1 MNINFFKSPIIIYSF
16 LCIVIISAY
25 WPSLNGPLVF
35 DDQLNIIENPGVAI
49 SDLSFHSLK
58 KAFLSNESGK
68 LKRVLPALSFGINH
82 YLANGFNNTFIFKLT
97 NLIVHLINSGL
108 LFWLAYLLWPR
119 LVNPSDST
127 SPKKNNQ
134 LILVAAFIALVWALH
149 PLQLTPVT
157 YVVQRMTSMAGTF
170 MLLGLCVFFVGRL
183 RVEQGSKNGL
193 LYMWLGIILGTVLG
207 LMCKENAALLPLY
220 AGVVEYTLFN
230 QPNEKQAKKSLYIFY
245 CFTLFIPVIAGLIY
259 CFIYPGNILNGFNGR
274 PFSLAERL
282 LTEARVL
289 WFYLYMLIVPDITTM
304 GLFHDDLPLSKNWL
318 MPWTTVFSVFAW
330 FATLVSAILFR
341 KKIPAFSFAV
351 LWYLVGHGMES
362 TFIPLKI
369 IYEHRNYI
377 PDIGPIFFLIFLINK
392 LLLLLPSTRLWH
404 RNVLNTVATV
414 IVITGLYMST
424 HARAE
429 YWRTESGFIA
439 SIAKNHP
446 LSPSSQYLYG
456 EVLYKKMRNPFQAY
470 PYYYKA
476 AQLEPDEVGFL
487 ISLAMVT
494 PADLLANITKD
505 SYSELLDPDYIARL
519 LNEKPVS
526 AWGKRSLDV
535 AGRCVKSGH
544 VSCKAHVHIVRKWF
558 VSAID
563 NKRMGEIPKRHFTNT
578 LFDIEMKYALYDEAL
593 KTVVKA
599 KQQNSGVYRYYL
611 MLADVLA
618 AKQRYSEALTVL
630 NNAERKFAKEDSII
644 KANLLRLKQTIKHL
658 AHLNT

>member
-1 MNINFFKSPIIIYSF
+1 MWNKFIKSPIIIYSF

-49 SDLSFHSLK
+49 NDLSYQSLK
-58 KAFLSNESGK
+58 KSFLSNGSGK

-82 YLANGFNNTFIFKLT
+82 YLAQGFSNTFVFKLT
-97 NLIVHLINSGL
+97 NLIVHLINTGL
-108 LFWLAYLLWPR
+108 LFWLAYLIWPR
-119 LVNPSDST
+119 LDKLSNST
-127 SPKKNNQ
+127 YPKKNNQ
-134 LILVAAFIALVWALH
+134 LVLVAALIALVWALH
-149 PLQLTPVT
+149 PLNLTPVT
-157 YVVQRMTSMAGTF
+157 YVVQRMASMAGTF
-170 MLLGLCVFFVGRL
+170 MLLGLCVFIVGRL
-183 RVEQGSKNGL
+183 RVERGSKNGL
-193 LYMWLGIILGTVLG
+193 IYMWLGIIFGTMLG

-220 AGVVEYTLFN
+220 AGVIEYTLFN
-230 QPNEKQAKKSLYIFY
+230 QPKEIQAKKTLYIFY
-245 CFTLFIPVIAGLIY
+245 GFTLFMPVIAGLFY
-259 CFIYPGNILNGFNGR
+259 CFVYPGNILNGFNGR
-274 PFSLAERL
+274 PFSLVERL

-304 GLFHDDLPLSKNWL
+304 GLFHDDLVLSKDWL
-318 MPWTTVFSVFAW
+318 TPWTTVVSVLAW
-330 FATLVSAILFR
+330 FAILISAVLFR

-362 TFIPLKI
+362 TILPLKI

-377 PDIGPIFFLIFLINK
+377 PDIGPIFFLIFLIKK
-392 LLLLLPSTRLWH
+392 LILLLPLNKPWH
-404 RNVLNTVATV
+404 RVFLNAVATA
-414 IVITGLYMST
+414 IVITGLYVST

-439 SIAKNHP
+439 SIAENHP

-494 PADLLANITKD
+494 PADLLAKIKKD
-505 SYSELLDPDYIARL
+505 SYSKLLDPEHIARL
-519 LNEKPVS
+519 LSEKPIS
-526 AWGKRSLDV
+526 AWGKRALDV

-544 VSCKAHVHIVRKWF
+544 SSCKEHVHIVRKWF
-558 VSAID
+558 ASAID
-563 NKRMGEIPKRHFTNT
+563 NKRVGGIPERHFTNT
-578 LFDIEMKYALYDEAL
+578 LFDIEMKYALYDDAL

-599 KQQNSGVYRYYL
+599 KQKNSDVYRYYL

-618 AKQRYSEALTVL
+618 AKRHYTEALTVID
-630 NNAERKFAKEDSII
+630 NAKKKFANKNDQIKEH
-644 KANLLRLKQTIKHL
+644 LVRLKQAIKHL
-658 AHLNT
+658 AHHNK